1 MKSAGRTTK
10 IVRSLRNGQVT
21 IPAEFRRELGIEDE
35 SLLQV
40 TLAQG
45 ELRIRPLQ
53 ATERGEGSPWL
64 KDLYDLFAPVREE
77 ARRYDEAEIDQAI
90 DAAVAAARRKHA

>member
-45 ELRIRPLQ
+45 ELRIRLLQ